1 MPSNPITEQIISR
14 VEEQTGDYTR
24 PVLTYL
30 GPAGTYS
37 HQAAFDRFAKTVHYR
52 TLNTIS
58 DVFHSVGPTV
68 HLALLPQE
76 NSIFGIVTETYD
88 LLRSSDVG
96 ESKWVRGTVT
106 LPIQHCLVVRRGK
119 TLRDI
124 KKVLSHEQALGQ
136 CQRFLAANLSE
147 AQQVSVASTAA
158 AAEVVSKQPD
168 ATADCAAICSKI
180 CLQLFADLE
189 LLHEGI
195 QNEHQNFT
203 RFYILANHATTPLP
217 NTRYDGRGE
226 FNALIRLEL
235 QQKVE
240 GLNASQDSSHP
251 TVTDLL
257 AALRLPAIRID
268 RRPSAQHELFGNVY
282 LVEVFDNEA
291 SNASWP
297 SQRVGEEDIVTG
309 PLPPWKERILDGIAR
324 VVARGG
330 RADLLGTW

>member
-1 MPSNPITEQIISR
+1 
-14 VEEQTGDYTR
+14 
-24 PVLTYL
+24 
-30 GPAGTYS
+30 
-37 HQAAFDRFAKTVHYR
+37 VHYCA
-52 TLNTIS
+52 LDTIS

-68 HLALLPQE
+68 QLALLPQE

-96 ESKWVRGTVT
+96 ENRWIRGTVT
-106 LPIQHCLVVRRGK
+106 LPIQHCLLALRGK

-136 CQRFLAANLSE
+136 CQQFLATHLPE
-147 AQQVSVASTAA
+147 AQLVSVASTAA
-158 AAEVVSKQPD
+158 AAEALSKQPD
-168 ATADCAAICSKI
+168 ASADCAVICSKI
-180 CLQLFADLE
+180 CLQLYPNLE

-203 RFYILANHATTPLP
+203 RFYILTNCPSSPLP

-226 FNALIRLEL
+226 CNALIRLEL
-235 QQKVE
+235 QLQQK
-240 GLNASQDSSHP
+240 AATSQDSLHD

-268 RRPSAQHELFGNVY
+268 RRPSVKRELFGSVY
-282 LVEVFDNEA
+282 LVEAIDDEA
-291 SNASWP
+291 SQP
-297 SQRVGEEDIVTG
+297 SQRVDEEDAR
-309 PLPPWKERILDGIAR
+309 LLSPWKERVLDAIAR

>member
-1 MPSNPITEQIISR
+1 MSSNPITEQITSGL
-14 VEEQTGDYTR
+14 EGQTGGDTC
-24 PVLTYL
+24 PILTYL

-37 HQAAFDRFAKTVHYR
+37 HQAAFDRFAETVHYR
-52 TLNTIS
+52 ALNTIS

-68 HLALLPQE
+68 YLGLLPQE

-96 ESKWVRGTVT
+96 ESRWIRGAVT

-136 CQRFLAANLSE
+136 CQRFLAAHLPE

-158 AAEVVSKQPD
+158 AAEVVSKQPE

-180 CLQLFADLE
+180 CLQLFANLE

-203 RFYILANHATTPLP
+203 RFYILANHPSSPLP
-217 NTRYDGRGE
+217 NAQYDGRGE

-235 QQKVE
+235 QQKAE
-240 GLNASQDSSHP
+240 GLNTPQDSQHP

-257 AALRLPAIRID
+257 AALCLPAIRID
-268 RRPSAQHELFGNVY
+268 RRPSAQHELFASVY
-282 LVEVFDNEA
+282 LVEVVDNEA
-291 SNASWP
+291 SNDSQP
-297 SQRVGEEDIVTG
+297 PQRVGEDLVTG
-309 PLPPWKERILDGIAR
+309 SSSPWKERVLNAVAR
-324 VVARGG
+324 VVTRGG